1 MGKILYMGYN
11 GYGHVYPSLSLVKS
25 LVDNGNEVIY
35 LNSKE
40 FKNIIEQTGAKYV
53 RNRFLDLLYE
63 IADMES
69 VKMEKMTE
77 EEYFCGVENFYGQLG
92 NILKILLELKKV
104 IVSMNPDLILYDSSA
119 KIVGYFCSDLKIPRV
134 CVFTFFA
141 TNKEMMLK
149 DERLWAEFQHCV
161 MSSPMKSV
169 LDRVECMAK
178 KGEKKYGF
186 YYDNL
191 DMEESKCSMNLVFT
205 SRQFQPYH
213 DCLDDSYYYIGNDT
227 SFRRSMEETF
237 IIDSYY
243 EKKILLSFGSIL
255 CGKNEYI
262 KFYQDFMDYFK
273 NYPACFILNIGKMD
287 EHSFSHVPDNF
298 KLVHHIPQLTVLAQV
313 QDMDELLY
321 KPEYKEN
328 LKKLAQ
334 SYKNTG
340 MNEYAVKLI
349 EEYMYA

>member
-11 GYGHVYPSLSLVKS
+11 GYGHVNPSLSLVKS

-141 TNKEMMLK
+141 TNLSIGRKY
-149 DERLWAEFQHCV
+149 RLAFRYLFQLAVESLHGVHCV
-161 MSSPMKSV
+161 NQPPDCFRILEIGGQSCP
-169 LDRVECMAK
+169 
-178 KGEKKYGF
+178 
-186 YYDNL
+186 
-191 DMEESKCSMNLVFT
+191 VF
-205 SRQFQPYH
+205 
-213 DCLDDSYYYIGNDT
+213 
-227 SFRRSMEETF
+227 
-237 IIDSYY
+237 
-243 EKKILLSFGSIL
+243 
-255 CGKNEYI
+255 
-262 KFYQDFMDYFK
+262 
-273 NYPACFILNIGKMD
+273 
-287 EHSFSHVPDNF
+287 
-298 KLVHHIPQLTVLAQV
+298 
-313 QDMDELLY
+313 
-321 KPEYKEN
+321 KP
-328 LKKLAQ
+328 
-334 SYKNTG
+334 
-340 MNEYAVKLI
+340 
-349 EEYMYA
+349 